1 MSIRVENKVIADMVA
16 QHALWIAASD
26 QARGKQAVFTGMN
39 VSGHDFTSDDL
50 SRADFTGA
58 NCSACTFTSATC
70 TDANFTGANLVH
82 ANFTSA
88 DLTRANMTG
97 ADTTN
102 AVFTSA
108 TTTNIVGF
116 DTTVVVGNGATSITL
131 GAPVVQGAT
140 TGITAFATGG
150 QASATALTT
159 DINFVTTVA
168 TTDDSVKLP
177 TAALG
182 KRVVVQNLGAN
193 SLGIF
198 PATGGAID
206 ALGDNAKY
214 DLAAGA
220 WREFIGQ
227 SATQWRSK
235 A

>member
-1 MSIRVENKVIADMVA
+1 MYHSPSKKVADMVA
-16 QHALWIAASD
+16 QHALWLAASD
-26 QARGKQAVFTGMN
+26 QAPGAQAVFTGMN
-39 VSGHDFTSDDL
+39 LAGYDFSSDDL

-58 NCSACTFTSATC
+58 NCSACNFTSATL
-70 TDANFTGANLVH
+70 TDVNFTGAHLSG

-88 DLTRANMTG
+88 NLTRATMTG
-97 ADTTN
+97 ANFENVILTG
-102 AVFTSA
+102 A
-108 TTTNIVGF
+108 TTTNIIGV
-116 DTTVVVGNGATSITL
+116 DTDQTIGSGLTSVTFA
-131 GAPVVQGAT
+131 APVVQGAT

-150 QASATALTT
+150 QASATALTK

-182 KRVVVQNLGAN
+182 KRVVVLNLGAE

-198 PATGGAID
+198 PASGGAID
-206 ALGDNAKY
+206 ALGANAKY
-214 DLAAGA
+214 DLAAGD

-227 SATQWRSK
+227 SSTQWRSK

>member
-1 MSIRVENKVIADMVA
+1 MSKIVTSKQIAEMVA
-16 QHALWIAASD
+16 KHALWLAASD
-26 QARGKQAVFTGMN
+26 QDPGEQAVFTGMN
-39 VSGHDFTSDDL
+39 LAGYDFTSDDL
-50 SRADFTGA
+50 TRAVFTGA
-58 NCSACTFTSATC
+58 NCGACNFTSATL
-70 TDANFTGANLVH
+70 TDANFTGANCDG

-88 DLTRANMTG
+88 TLTRATMTG
-97 ADTTN
+97 AVMTNTTL
-102 AVFTSA
+102 TSA
-108 TTTNIVGF
+108 TTTNIIGL
-116 DTTVVVGNGATSITL
+116 DTTLVIGSGSTSVTL

-168 TTDDSVKLP
+168 TAADSVKLP

-182 KRVVVQNLGAN
+182 KRVVVLNLGAE
-193 SLGIF
+193 SLGIY
-198 PATGGAID
+198 PVSGGAID
-206 ALGDNAKY
+206 ALGADAKY
-214 DLAAGA
+214 DLASGS

>member
-1 MSIRVENKVIADMVA
+1 MSIKVQDKVIADMVA
-16 QHALWIAASD
+16 QHALWIAADD
-26 QARGKQAVFTGMN
+26 QNPGRRAVFTGMN
-39 VSGHDFTSDDL
+39 LTSYDFTSDDL

-58 NCSACTFTSATC
+58 NCAACNFTSATC
-70 TDANFTGANLVH
+70 EDVNFTGANLAH

-97 ADTTN
+97 ADITN

-108 TTTNIVGF
+108 TTTNIIGF
-116 DTTVVVGNGATSITL
+116 DTTIVVGSGSTSITL

-150 QASATALTT
+150 QTDAVALTT

-168 TTDDSVKLP
+168 TADDSVKLP

-182 KRVVVQNLGAN
+182 KRVVVMNLGAE

-198 PATGGAID
+198 PVTGGAID
-206 ALGDNAKY
+206 ALGANAKY
-214 DLAAGA
+214 DLASGA